1 VNPDAVERKLAAI
14 LSADAVGYS
23 RLMAEDEVATI
34 RRLTAYREEMAALV
48 RQHRGRVVDSPGDNL
63 LAEFPSATEAV
74 GCAVELQRVFEA
86 RNRGLPA
93 DRRMQFRMGVHL
105 GEVMVEDERIYG
117 DGVNIAA
124 RLEGLAEAGGIC
136 ISRTVR
142 EQIEGKVDLRCEDLG
157 EQSLKNISKPVRAFR
172 VEIAAATAPPE
183 TPPRSLRRA
192 VLATGLVVLL
202 GAVAVAGWRMFA
214 DRPVAPTPAS
224 IPAPIRSIAVLPL
237 ENLSGDPEQ
246 EYFADGMTE
255 ALIGDLA
262 KIGSL
267 RVISRTSSMRY
278 KDSQKPL
285 PEIAGELNVDAVIEG
300 GVLRAGN
307 RVRVTAQLIHAP
319 TDEHLWAERYERDYR
334 DILALQ
340 GELARSIAARVEI
353 ELTPDEESRLTGAR
367 AVNPEA
373 HEAFLKGEYFINQ
386 YTESALK
393 ESIRYFQQA
402 LELDP
407 DYAPAHAGLA
417 GAYIILAMA
426 GGAPPSEVLPRARA
440 AALKALEIDDALSAA
455 HRSMGIVLFFFD
467 WDWEGA
473 ESELRRA
480 IELDPSNA
488 TFRFAY
494 SGFLSVLGRHEEA
507 LAEIERA
514 VAFDP
519 WHLLTNTHAGYPYYM
534 ARQYDR
540 AIEEFE
546 KALTLD
552 ANFYDTHCHLGW
564 TYIHKGMVEDAI
576 AAQEK
581 AVLLGGGSARTKA
594 ALAYAYGS
602 AGRTAD
608 AVAIIEELKQRSDS
622 HYVSP
627 YQIALANAGLGQTD
641 EAFEWLEKGYE
652 ERDTGMLE
660 LAVEPALDPLRSEP
674 RFQNLL
680 RRIGFPGS

>member
-1 VNPDAVERKLAAI
+1 VNSEGVEHRLAAI
-14 LSADAVGYS
+14 LSADVVGYS
-23 RLMAEDEVATI
+23 RLMADDEAGTI
-34 RRLTAYREEMAALV
+34 RILGAYRDEIGLLV
-48 RQHRGRVVDSPGDNL
+48 RQHRGRVVDAVGDSL
-63 LAEFPSATEAV
+63 LAEFPTATDAV
-74 GCAVELQRVFEA
+74 ECAVEIQRVVGV
-86 RNRGLPA
+86 RNVALPA
-93 DRRMQFRMGVHL
+93 ERRMEFRIGVHL
-105 GEVMVEDERIYG
+105 GEVGADGDRIYG

-136 ISRTVR
+136 ISRTVH
-142 EQIEGKVDLRCEDLG
+142 EQIEGKLDLRCEDLG
-157 EQSLKNISKPVRAFR
+157 EQSLKNIPKPVRVFR
-172 VEIAAATAPPE
+172 IGMAAATAPAE

-202 GAVAVAGWRMFA
+202 GAVAVAGLRMFA
-214 DRPVAPTPAS
+214 GRPVEPTPVA
-224 IPAPIRSIAVLPL
+224 IPTPIRSIAVLPL
-237 ENLSGDPEQ
+237 LNLSGDPEQ

-278 KDSQKPL
+278 KDSQKAL
-285 PEIAGELNVDAVIEG
+285 PEIARELNVDAVIEG
-300 GVLRAGN
+300 GVLRAGQ

-319 TDEHLWAERYERDYR
+319 TDEHLWAEHYERDYR

-340 GELARSIAARVEI
+340 GELARSIAAHVEI
-353 ELTPDEESRLTGAR
+353 ELTPDEESRLTTAR
-367 AVNPEA
+367 AVDPEA
-373 HEAFLKGEYFINQ
+373 HEAVLKGSYFLVQ
-386 YTESALK
+386 YTEKALK
-393 ESIRYFQQA
+393 ESIRYFEQA

-407 DYAPAHAGLA
+407 DYAPAYAGLA
-417 GAYIILAMA
+417 GAYTILAMT

-440 AALKALEIDDALSAA
+440 AALKALEIDDALSDA
-455 HRSMGIVLFFFD
+455 HRSMGAVLFLFD

-473 ESELRRA
+473 ESEVRRA

-488 TFRFAY
+488 TFRFSY
-494 SGFLSVLGRHEEA
+494 SGLLSALGRHEEA

-519 WHLLTNTHAGYPYYM
+519 WHLLTNTHVGYPYYM

-546 KALTLD
+546 KALALD
-552 ANFYDTHCHLGW
+552 PNFYDTHCHLGW
-564 TYIHKGMVEDAI
+564 AYIHKGMYEDAI

-581 AVLLGGGSARTKA
+581 AVLLGGGIPRTKA
-594 ALAYAYGS
+594 ALAYAYAS

-608 AVAIIEELKQRSDS
+608 AVAIIEELKRGSVS

-627 YQIALANAGLGQTD
+627 YQVAVAHAGLGQTD

-652 ERDTGMLE
+652 KRDTWLVE
-660 LAVEPALDPLRSEP
+660 LAVEPALDPLRSDP
-674 RFQNLL
+674 RFDDLL
-680 RRIGFPGS
+680 RRIGFPES